1 MTPLER
7 AIVMLESQPDDPTR
21 FSAVIERLADAE
33 VFLILEAEAT
43 DFEVTPKTV
52 VLNSQEYVAI
62 YDTELRLSESEGG
75 EVEYLSVSGRTLVQ
89 MLSGQNTGI
98 ALNSGATA
106 IGYVFEPQTLQW
118 LANSLNERPNE
129 MTQQI
134 TQVFPPPVL
143 GPKALDALSVK
154 LTAAQGLAEYA
165 CLVEATDIANNK
177 NPLLCF
183 VGLAPDA
190 QANLAKL
197 VQEYLQFSEQD
208 GAPWDVIYLAPDH
221 GMVEKLL
228 NVGLRFDLPVPE
240 VAVERP
246 APGTVPGQPPIFN

>member
-1 MTPLER
+1 M
-7 AIVMLESQPDDPTR
+7 
-21 FSAVIERLADAE
+21 
-33 VFLILEAEAT
+33 
-43 DFEVTPKTV
+43 
-52 VLNSQEYVAI
+52 
-62 YDTELRLSESEGG
+62 
-75 EVEYLSVSGRTLVQ
+75 
-89 MLSGQNTGI
+89 
-98 ALNSGATA
+98 
-106 IGYVFEPQTLQW
+106 FEPQTLQW

-143 GPKALDALSVK
+143 GPKVLDALSVK

-165 CLVEATDIANNK
+165 CLVEATDVANNK

-183 VGLAPDA
+183 VGLVPDA